1 MPTAALA
8 ALHYPAA
15 VPETGRDSRS
25 PSDVCHRHVR
35 LIRLATA
42 ICTVP
47 LSSSP
52 PLHDEVLTVDAL
64 VHEHSPAMYRL
75 ALSIVRDHSL
85 AEDVVQDAMMKAW
98 QALDTF
104 RGDSSP
110 RTWLLRITH
119 NTAISALRKRRDDIT
134 PPEHLPE
141 RPSPHAS
148 VEERAVLQADAHE
161 IWTALR
167 KLDQLSRTIVVLREV
182 DQMSYDEIAEVLD
195 LPVGTVRTR
204 LFRARQQ
211 LSRRGGAA

>member
-1 MPTAALA
+1 MPVSTSAPGADA
-8 ALHYPAA
+8 
-15 VPETGRDSRS
+15 
-25 PSDVCHRHVR
+25 
-35 LIRLATA
+35 
-42 ICTVP
+42 
-47 LSSSP
+47 
-52 PLHDEVLTVDAL
+52 LTVDAL

-85 AEDVVQDAMMKAW
+85 AEDVVQEAMMKAW
-98 QALDTF
+98 QALDSF

-141 RPSPHAS
+141 RPSTNAS

-167 KLDQLSRTIVVLREV
+167 RLDELSRTIVVLREV
-182 DQMSYDEIAEVLD
+182 DQMSYDEIAEVLEIP
-195 LPVGTVRTR
+195 LNTAYSRLRLARPRPLRRIIPGT
-204 LFRARQQ
+204 RA
-211 LSRRGGAA
+211 

>member
-1 MPTAALA
+1 MAARG
-8 ALHYPAA
+8 ALQYPAH
-15 VPETGRDSRS
+15 VPESERDSPRFS
-25 PSDVCHRHVR
+25 GVSLRHVR
-35 LIRLATA
+35 LARLPV
-42 ICTVP
+42 VP
-47 LSSSP
+47 VSSSP
-52 PLHDEVLTVDAL
+52 PVDSPRVDDVLTVDAL

-85 AEDVVQDAMMKAW
+85 AEDVVQEAMMKAW
-98 QALDTF
+98 QALDNF
-104 RGDSSP
+104 RGDSSA

-134 PPEHLPE
+134 PPENLPE

-167 KLDQLSRTIVVLREV
+167 KLDELSRTIVVLREV
-182 DQMSYDEIAEVLD
+182 DQMSYDEIADVLD